1 MYLSCKWTNPLFDFF
16 GTGCLIF
23 PLIFLLCAR
32 FHCRFYFFC
41 LSRSFALCNLS
52 ACVRY
57 DRYNCVA
64 NNYCNIGLD
73 YGLLVN
79 CLFARNS
86 NACNDYKIT
95 RETFAQLRTFSIF
108 CYIPYIPFIVR
119 GAPFV
124 YLYRSIVLLFVERCA
139 VSCLPSMW

>member
-23 PLIFLLCAR
+23 PLIFWLCAR
-32 FHCRFYFFC
+32 FHCRFFIFFC
-41 LSRSFALCNLS
+41 LSRPFALCNLS

-95 RETFAQLRTFSIF
+95 RRNFCSASHFLCLLLYSI
-108 CYIPYIPFIVR
+108 
-119 GAPFV
+119 
-124 YLYRSIVLLFVERCA
+124 RCA
-139 VSCLPSMW
+139 RCSFCISVSLNSVVICRALCLACHRCDK